1 MKSGTSF
8 IQAVCSKNKA
18 ALEREGILF
27 AGATWREQVV
37 AVRDLIDS
45 HPPAPNGPWNRLVA
59 QINAW
64 PGTAIVSMEYLAP
77 RRDRRIAMIQ
87 EAFAGADLQVVLTA
101 RDLARNVPAM
111 WVESVQNR
119 GVSTWDGF
127 CEQVREEAPAQGQD
141 RTPGSWFWKHQD
153 IAAIAARWSG
163 VVGRDHFTL
172 ITVPQAGAPP
182 ETLWQRFAEV
192 AGITADLGNLKVAS
206 NPSIGAASALVLR
219 ELNQRLADT
228 DLTKPEY
235 HQQVKHALAK
245 RGLARRAAKGASFE
259 LDEDWVRAR
268 GERMVAQLR
277 ELNPRV
283 VGDLDELIPVKVPGV
298 AEVSVREQRDTAID
312 ALAMVIGQWTKDRR
326 VAGVAAQPT
335 AAAAAPSFKQRLK
348 NLIRPEGAAAPA
360 TASAAPSE
368 TKDRT
373 RKPLDF
379 NEPLRIAAITFCRNE
394 AAFLPRWIDYYGAQF
409 GVENIYVIDDNSD
422 DGSTDNL
429 PCDVLK
435 VPAIRGGSFNTT
447 RMAFVGNFGRALF
460 ELYDV
465 VLFCDTDEF
474 VVPDPAKYLSLRDY
488 IEKQS
493 RNPAIKAV
501 GAFGLN
507 VVHAVEAEGP
517 LNPDEP
523 LLGQRQVAKFLPLMC
538 KPAIKWVTAHWS
550 TGTHGVRVPYEVDP
564 DLWMFHFK
572 FGDRDLLQSAAD
584 HRAAMVAED
593 GRSENTSWRRGGDEL
608 VALIEE
614 ITAGVT
620 DVSTIADFKPWE
632 GQRRAGLVI
641 EMPTG
646 NWRAPRGNQV
656 NRMRKAELVRVPER
670 FHGLV

>member
-1 MKSGTSF
+1 MLEN
-8 IQAVCSKNKA
+8 QA
-18 ALEREGILF
+18 ALKREGILF
-27 AGATWREQVV
+27 PGAVWRDQVI

-45 HPPAPNGPWNRLVA
+45 QPPAPNGPWNRLVDE
-59 QINAW
+59 INAW

-77 RRDRRIAMIQ
+77 RMDKRIAMIQ
-87 EAFAGADLQVVLTA
+87 EAFANSDLQVVFTA

-119 GVSTWDGF
+119 GVSTWEEF
-127 CEQVREEAPAQGQD
+127 CQQVGRG
-141 RTPGSWFWKHQD
+141 RGSFTRAHSGHVVWKHQD
-153 IAAIAARWSG
+153 IAAISRRWSRL
-163 VVGRDHFTL
+163 VGREHFTL
-172 ITVPQAGAPP
+172 ITVPQAGAAPT
-182 ETLWQRFAEV
+182 TLWQRFAEV
-192 AGITADLGNLKVAS
+192 AGITTKFENLKVS
-206 NPSIGAASALVLR
+206 GNPSIGAASALVLR
-219 ELNQRLADT
+219 ELNLRLADT
-228 DLTKPEY
+228 DITKPEY

-245 RGLARRAAKGASFE
+245 RGLARRATKGASFE